1 MSIAMFIVGGGIF
14 CTYVGFLVWNI
25 YFSSRKN
32 KEENYPGYYERH
44 QPEQD
49 ELKWEKEKI
58 SFSN

>member
-25 YFSSRKN
+25 FYSSRKN
-32 KEENYPGYYERH
+32 KEENYLGYYERH

-49 ELKWEKEKI
+49 ELK
-58 SFSN
+58 